1 MTMDKARSPMKKGD
15 GRYACSDQD
24 ADLAGRDDRTAP
36 WITEESNMP
45 PALKSRR
52 TTGKQVRFSEN
63 SVLYVFPKVNYVKR
77 NLTCTQD
84 DRAAYKQNTIAE
96 AVRLRRL
103 LSNTSNGAY
112 RLSCLPKEEV
122 VAGLEALILEGPMD
136 TVERR
141 EAHRRVILME
151 QENQKVSQG
160 AVDDVKLARM
170 SMLLTRRCASQA
182 RARAA

>member
-15 GRYACSDQD
+15 GRYPCSDQD
-24 ADLAGRDDRTAP
+24 ADLAGGG
-36 WITEESNMP
+36 NMP
-45 PALKSRR
+45 PALKSRHVSS
-52 TTGKQVRFSEN
+52 KQVRFSDC
-63 SVLYVFPKVNYVKR
+63 SMMYVFPKVNYVKR

-122 VAGLEALILEGPMD
+122 AGLEALILEGPMD

-160 AVDDVKLARM
+160 TVDDVQLARM

>member
-1 MTMDKARSPMKKGD
+1 M
-15 GRYACSDQD
+15 
-24 ADLAGRDDRTAP
+24 
-36 WITEESNMP
+36 
-45 PALKSRR
+45 
-52 TTGKQVRFSEN
+52 
-63 SVLYVFPKVNYVKR
+63 YVFPKVNYVKR

-96 AVRLRRL
+96 ALRIRRL
-103 LSNTSNGAY
+103 LSNTSNGAFSLKYEY
-112 RLSCLPKEEV
+112 RLSCLPKEE
-122 VAGLEALILEGPMD
+122 VAGLEALILEGPMN

-160 AVDDVKLARM
+160 TVDDVQLARM